1 MTETYR
7 AANYIG
13 AALVVLIFI
22 SLIFIVSSVPFPSSV
37 FMGGQFIPTSP
48 SDQIGPAMSGFLWDF
63 RGFDLLMV
71 TLVLFGVSI
80 CCLAMLREEP

>member
-1 MTETYR
+1 LNEPYNS
-7 AANYIG
+7 ANYIG
-13 AALVVLIFI
+13 AALVVLIFV
-22 SLIFIVSSVPFPSSV
+22 SLFFIAYSIPFPSST
-37 FMGGQFIPTSP
+37 FDGGQSIPTSP

-71 TLVLFGVSI
+71 TIVLFSVSI